1 MEDNSKFSKLREQQR
16 ERRKNLIIDSA
27 EMVFMKK
34 PFHEVSMRNIA
45 REAGISPTAIY
56 RYFPDKQ
63 TLFCEAYQRDAQ
75 RLLKVVM
82 DSISSGDGLQ
92 LNTLAMHYV
101 NFFYK
106 NSQALKI
113 LANFTVDDSYS
124 DDCSVMVNLSTRPI
138 VDQVERHIKKFNPDI
153 DARVLARSFFAAI
166 NGALISYR
174 KYPGKSEDE
183 IWGHLKLIIDVLSRI
198 FTDYIMR
205 HPKDISH

>member
-1 MEDNSKFSKLREQQR
+1 VEENGKFSKLREQQR
-16 ERRKNLIIDSA
+16 EKRKNLIIDAA

-34 PFHEVSMRNIA
+34 PFNEVSMRNIA
-45 REAGISPTAIY
+45 REAGITPTAIY

-63 TLFCEAYQRDAQ
+63 ILFCEAYQRDAQ
-75 RLLKVVM
+75 RLLKVVI
-82 DSISSGDGLQ
+82 DSIGHGEELR
-92 LNTLAMHYV
+92 LGEIAMHYV
-101 NFFYK
+101 NFFWK

-124 DDCSVMVNLSTRPI
+124 DDCSIIVNLSTRPI
-138 VDQVERHIKKFNPDI
+138 VDQVERHIKKFSPDI

-183 IWGHLKLIIDVLSRI
+183 IWKHLNVIIGVISRI
-198 FTDYIMR
+198 FTDYIIR
-205 HPKDISH
+205 NPKEAAH